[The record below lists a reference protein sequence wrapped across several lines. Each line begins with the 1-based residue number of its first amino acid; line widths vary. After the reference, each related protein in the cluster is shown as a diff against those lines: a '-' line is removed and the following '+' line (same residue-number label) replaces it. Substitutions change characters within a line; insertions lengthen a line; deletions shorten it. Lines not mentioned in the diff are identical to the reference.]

1 MKLGNITGDSGDKS
15 ITGREKI
22 KNLLHRSYLKR
33 WMGQLTSEDALNDA
47 EGYVAT
53 KRQNYPLDY
62 ARSVLL
68 GICIFFQLWLAWK
81 VTSMQKLINTLFI
94 SS

>member
-1 MKLGNITGDSGDKS
+1 MESSDKS
-15 ITGREKI
+15 IAGREKI

-33 WMGQLTSEDALNDA
+33 WMGQLTSEDAVNDA

-62 ARSVLL
+62 ARSVFL
-68 GICIFFQLWLAWK
+68 GICIFFQLWLAGK
-81 VTSMQKLINTLFI
+81 VTSMQKLIITLFI